1 MVDVE
6 LEVSGDFELDF
17 ELEDVVVDDL
27 ECEVDDELDV
37 VDVDV

>member
-1 MVDVE
+1 LVDVE